1 MQLLAQCRNLDL
13 ALPVSPI
20 ECFIEP
26 LYLCKASLNLTLCGF
41 DLSVDVIHL
50 QSISFDILFERD
62 HLILVELLALSI
74 LARRQELIVPG
85 FLDGQLGSND
95 LVLEFGLLQL
105 FYLLVHIQDKL
116 PEIAFEAEQM
126 AYFL

>member
-1 MQLLAQCRNLDL
+1 
-13 ALPVSPI
+13 
-20 ECFIEP
+20 
-26 LYLCKASLNLTLCGF
+26 
-41 DLSVDVIHL
+41 VIHL

>member
-1 MQLLAQCRNLDL
+1 MVGQRRDLDL

-20 ECFIEP
+20 ECFVEP
-26 LYLCKASLNLTLCGF
+26 LHLCKASLNLTLCGF

-85 FLDGQLGSND
+85 FLERQLGSND
-95 LVLEFGLLQL
+95 LVLEFGLMQL
-105 FYLLVHIQDKL
+105 FHVLVHTQEKL
-116 PEIAFEAEQM
+116 PEIAFEAEQT